1 MPRRPQSEQAHP
13 ERRRLTEQTLALLR
27 GIGLDFDAY
36 GQRLYSAVRNFGLD
50 LLFTRDDGIP
60 QYVASGTADLGV
72 VGQNLIEEEGAEV
85 IIAAKN
91 RSGEEL
97 TNEMAD
103 LWFHSLLVLQDAGLA
118 PVDVFRSLAAR
129 YRSARDLRRR

>member
-1 MPRRPQSEQAHP
+1 
-13 ERRRLTEQTLALLR
+13 
-27 GIGLDFDAY
+27 
-36 GQRLYSAVRNFGLD
+36 
-50 LLFTRDDGIP
+50 
-60 QYVASGTADLGV
+60 
-72 VGQNLIEEEGAEV
+72 GQNLIEEEGAEV